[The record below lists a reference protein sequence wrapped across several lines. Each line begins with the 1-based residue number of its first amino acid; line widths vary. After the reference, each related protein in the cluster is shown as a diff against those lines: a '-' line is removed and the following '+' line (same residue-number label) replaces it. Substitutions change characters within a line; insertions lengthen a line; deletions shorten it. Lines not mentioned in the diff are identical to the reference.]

1 MYDSL
6 ILFPWEMVQS
16 KAPTISDQVEGTH
29 WRQWDWI
36 TIYSKL
42 AYVKEASF
50 HPNSAN
56 VPVDLPKTG
65 MCSVSQSIQKA
76 WVKSVLHSLGKALC
90 LWWNT
95 LKGMFKTV
103 WVSIAFRFISWKT
116 FQKGNYFKWNYLKD
130 DLCSGHRKIERV
142 QKNKPASTGGERS
155 LSDNTTSPLS

>member
-1 MYDSL
+1 MTACTT
-6 ILFPWEMVQS
+6 PWPFS
-16 KAPTISDQVEGTH
+16 PGRWHKARLPPSATKQKARAEGSGPGPLST
-29 WRQWDWI
+29 
-36 TIYSKL
+36 KL
-42 AYVKEASF
+42 AYEKAASF

-103 WVSIAFRFISWKT
+103 WVSIAFRFIPWKT
-116 FQKGNYFKWNYLKD
+116 FQKWNYFKWNYLKD
-130 DLCSGHRKIERV
+130 DLCSGHRKIERA
-142 QKNKPASTGGERS
+142 QKNKPASCSNRRGENS
-155 LSDNTTSPLS
+155 KW